1 METLTE
7 KVMKISKKDKYFLIL
22 MSTWILALLTVII
35 LWPKSGQTEALYV
48 NTFFIFIL
56 AIMVIIKET
65 TKFFN
70 EK

>member
-1 METLTE
+1 
-7 KVMKISKKDKYFLIL
+7 
-22 MSTWILALLTVII
+22 LLTVII